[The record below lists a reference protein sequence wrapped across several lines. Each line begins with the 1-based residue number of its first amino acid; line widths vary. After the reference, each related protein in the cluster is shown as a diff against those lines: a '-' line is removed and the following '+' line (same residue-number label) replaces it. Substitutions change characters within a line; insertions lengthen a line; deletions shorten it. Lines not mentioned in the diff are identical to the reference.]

1 MKKTPVVA
9 VVGTFDSKGEEHFFL
24 RDRIEKSGLG
34 VLTVNVGT
42 KEPARSAVSHDLY
55 AMMQKKGNSGCQ

>member
-24 RDRIEKSGLG
+24 RDRIEKSGLR

-42 KEPARSAVSHDLY
+42 KNRHDLPY
-55 AMMQKKGNSGCQ
+55 PMTCMR